1 MASSLQT
8 SGVLSSYF
16 QTSIWENQTIKNGK
30 SHFRA
35 TGLILSIPRK
45 ESLHMFESTTNLSTV
60 KTLFRGA
67 YGHRQKK
74 PENFPILSRNPILHV
89 VMHSWW
95 TYGCSGNTGP
105 FIHPKSGLAATTE
118 VNQML
123 FFPPDR
129 SKMKKYV
136 SF

>member
-74 PENFPILSRNPILHV
+74 TRELPNIIQKPDFTRRNAQLVNIRVFWQYRAFYSPKIWSRSH
-89 VMHSWW
+89 
-95 TYGCSGNTGP
+95 
-105 FIHPKSGLAATTE
+105 
-118 VNQML
+118 
-123 FFPPDR
+123 DR
-129 SKMKKYV
+129 S
-136 SF
+136 